1 MRHLTDMMN
10 NGAREMI
17 ATFRKAFRELYK
29 RTRTMNGSDI
39 RKLRND
45 ADLTQQELADL
56 LHVTRQTIIKW
67 EQLTEVLHVNE
78 IAIRSVL
85 RELIDFK
92 FEEE

>member
-1 MRHLTDMMN
+1 
-10 NGAREMI
+10 
-17 ATFRKAFRELYK
+17 
-29 RTRTMNGSDI
+29 MNGSDI